1 MLSDLRV
8 IQDTIRE
15 KLPEGFQRAEYLH
28 AHGMVDMVVARKD
41 LRARLAMV
49 LGYLSPAK
57 AA

>member
-1 MLSDLRV
+1 M

-28 AHGMVDMVVARKD
+28 EHGMVDMVIHRRDLKATLASVLDYLGAAR
-41 LRARLAMV
+41 
-49 LGYLSPAK
+49 